1 MEGSGKGK
9 HEACESPE
17 ENDLI
22 PPAWRRNSI
31 SIRNPEKLKE
41 VLSKPENLGKAL
53 SRHTYGMLSWVD
65 LFGAK
70 LSSVSDIKTKIVV
83 SKIVADNAR
92 HSKFFSDRA
101 KELGQDPQS
110 YRPPEIGREIYDLLN
125 TYNDPFDCLAYA
137 LGSLVHFKEL
147 LELYISV
154 ADSRSREVLLE
165 VEKDVEDHLS
175 MLGEYFQS
183 QADSNSKR
191 DRAETI
197 KTVAEDKYAE
207 REEQEINWY
216 SLPDA
221 PNI

>member
-1 MEGSGKGK
+1 MI
-9 HEACESPE
+9 H
-17 ENDLI
+17 
-22 PPAWRRNSI
+22 PPSRRDSI

-70 LSSVSDIKTKIVV
+70 LPSVNGIEAKIIV

-92 HSKFFSDRA
+92 HSKLFSDRA
-101 KELGQDPQS
+101 KELGQNPQS
-110 YRPPEIGREIYDLLN
+110 YRPPEIGREIYELLD
-125 TYNDPFDCLAYA
+125 TYNDPLDCLAYA

-154 ADSRSREVLLE
+154 ADSRSRKVLLE
-165 VEKDVEDHLS
+165 VKKDVEDHLS
-175 MLGEYFQS
+175 MLRGYLQS
-183 QADSNSKR
+183 QVDVNSKK

-197 KTVAEDKYAE
+197 KTVAEDKYTE

-221 PNI
+221 PTV

>member
-1 MEGSGKGK
+1 MIHS
-9 HEACESPE
+9 A
-17 ENDLI
+17 L
-22 PPAWRRNSI
+22 RRDSI

-70 LSSVSDIKTKIVV
+70 LPSVNGIETKIIV
-83 SKIVADNAR
+83 STIVADNAR
-92 HSKFFSDRA
+92 HSKLFSDRA
-101 KELGQDPQS
+101 KELGQNPQS
-110 YRPPEIGREIYDLLN
+110 YRPPEIGQEIYDLLD

-137 LGSLVHFKEL
+137 LGSLAHFKEL

-154 ADSRSREVLLE
+154 ADSRSQEVLLE
-165 VEKDVEDHLS
+165 VKRDVEDHLS
-175 MLGEYFQS
+175 MLRGYFQS
-183 QADSNSKR
+183 QADSNSKK

-221 PNI
+221 PNV